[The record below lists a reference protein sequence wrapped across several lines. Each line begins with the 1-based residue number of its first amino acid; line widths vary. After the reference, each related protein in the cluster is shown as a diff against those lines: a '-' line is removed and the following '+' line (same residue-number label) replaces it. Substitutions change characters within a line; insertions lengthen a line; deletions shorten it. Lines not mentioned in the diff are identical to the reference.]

1 MNAKGGL
8 ANAARRVAR
17 EGVLIAR
24 RRAPRRG
31 AGHRARWSLLAVLL
45 LPSLAFVGVG
55 RRVAAQDAAPTA
67 PAPANDGVLGRWRFI
82 GGTAEASNINRAIDA
97 ALADFNP
104 VMREI
109 VASQLRDTNRAY
121 PEFSIAVEGDN
132 IVSRINGRTLST
144 PASGAA
150 REVTTP
156 EGRSAQV
163 TQRIQGSRLIQTLV
177 NPQGTRTHT
186 VSVGSDGNLTVE
198 VRIESSHLPRPI
210 RYTLTY
216 GRAA

>member
-17 EGVLIAR
+17 EGVLTAR
-24 RRAPRRG
+24 RRSPCRG
-31 AGHRARWSLLAVLL
+31 AGHRVRWSLLAVLL
-45 LPSLAFVGVG
+45 LPSLAFVGSG
-55 RRVAAQDAAPTA
+55 RVAAQDATA
-67 PAPANDGVLGRWRFI
+67 PAPTNDGVVGRWRFI

-121 PEFSIAVEGDN
+121 PEFSVALDGDN
-132 IVSRINGRTLST
+132 IVTRVNGRTVST
-144 PASGAA
+144 PASGAP
-150 REVTTP
+150 REVTTA

-163 TQRIQGSRLIQTLV
+163 SQRIQGNRLTQTMV

-186 VSVGSDGNLTVE
+186 ITRGADGNLTVA
-198 VRIESSHLPRPI
+198 VRITSSHLPRPI
-210 RYTLTY
+210 EYRLTY
-216 GRAA
+216 GPAA